1 MKKFCCLVLALLLL
15 VITPVAASDM
25 YREVLTD
32 SKVISKEYD
41 FTTTGSGSGWW
52 VRSGNFQMTFANIEN
67 WPDVNVV
74 YVRNPV
80 LFISDIENLT
90 LAKSQDG
97 IPHYVDFIV
106 SDTNDNIGNGYLTYN
121 IFYDANKR
129 PITIQF
135 WVEFNEWNVT
145 GLAGQKQIL
154 MQLNP
159 DSPLTEFEYLYY
171 TPIEDLSEDRPV
183 VIGGARELPK
193 KAGM

>member
-106 SDTNDNIGNGYLTYN
+106 SDTNDNIGNGYLT
-121 IFYDANKR
+121 
-129 PITIQF
+129 
-135 WVEFNEWNVT
+135 
-145 GLAGQKQIL
+145 
-154 MQLNP
+154 
-159 DSPLTEFEYLYY
+159 
-171 TPIEDLSEDRPV
+171 
-183 VIGGARELPK
+183 
-193 KAGM
+193 